1 MRIYPGLSAGY
12 SILFLM
18 YAEIIFLYY
27 FNDLTGAVMTGLTF
41 CVTTLIASIVATHL
55 SEIWYGMGLVV
66 GSFAGWSMAYHRIRW
81 VEKNLDTHIFCKGTL
96 LKRTAKNVR
105 HQKCLID
112 MKNERNRT
120 KR

>member
-41 CVTTLIASIVATHL
+41 CVTTLIASIERRIFQKSGMAWDWLLEALQDGQWHIIGFDGWKK
-55 SEIWYGMGLVV
+55 IWIHTFFVKEH
-66 GSFAGWSMAYHRIRW
+66 F
-81 VEKNLDTHIFCKGTL
+81 
-96 LKRTAKNVR
+96 
-105 HQKCLID
+105 
-112 MKNERNRT
+112 
-120 KR
+120 